1 MRLFVAAEPSASVR
15 TAAASAAQRLRE
27 RLEAARADH
36 AIRWVSTENL
46 HLTVW
51 FLGEVS
57 EARSAAVLD
66 ALQPAMRSAAF
77 DLHIAGFGAFP
88 PSGPPRVL
96 WMGLTRGLE
105 DLARAHEEVG
115 ARLQP
120 WGFPPEGRAYSAHLT
135 IARVKEPPHG
145 AARSALRQALA
156 HMPADAGAC
165 RIESLT
171 VFRSRTG
178 PRGSVYER
186 LLRVPL
192 S

>member
-1 MRLFVAAEPSASVR
+1 MRLFVAAEPSAKVR
-15 TAAASAAQRLRE
+15 AAAAACVERLRE
-27 RLEAARADH
+27 RLDVAGRSSS
-36 AIRWVSTENL
+36 IRWVLPSNL

-57 EARSAAVLD
+57 DARAAAVLD
-66 ALQPAMRSAAF
+66 VLRPALDLAPF

-96 WMGLTRGLE
+96 WMGLTTGLGE
-105 DLARAHEEVG
+105 LARAHDQVG

-135 IARVKEPPHG
+135 IARLKEVPHG
-145 AARSALRQALA
+145 AARAALRDAIA
-156 HMPADAGAC
+156 HEPADAGRC
-165 RIESLT
+165 RIEELT
-171 VFRSRTG
+171 VFRSRTSPKG
-178 PRGSVYER
+178 AVYER

-192 S
+192 R